1 MWLVRCHF
9 IQVCNS
15 MVPRENPILVW
26 CSTDGCS
33 VAWLGRRCHY
43 SLWVCNSM
51 VPLRG
56 VAHECSVAWLVRWCH
71 YSVPLHSGA
80 LHYITLHSGAVLH
93 GWGRGAITA
102 SHGVS
107 VTRSLQ
113 ASARGERLPLSS
125 PELVCHLALN
135 DWCHHY
141 S

>member
-1 MWLVRCHF
+1 M
-9 IQVCNS
+9 
-15 MVPRENPILVW
+15 
-26 CSTDGCS
+26 
-33 VAWLGRRCHY
+33 
-43 SLWVCNSM
+43 
-51 VPLRG
+51 
-56 VAHECSVAWLVRWCH
+56 
-71 YSVPLHSGA
+71 
-80 LHYITLHSGAVLH
+80 GAVLH
-93 GWGRGAITA
+93 GWGGGAITAFGCAIVWSQDRIMCAVLHGWGEGAITA